1 MNLYRIGFY
10 RNEMPESVLVV
21 LAENEEQAKSFWPVS
36 AERPAVACCYD
47 GAVSTPMVTP
57 GVVLKQ
63 GRWDDY
69 SHPGLEFV
77 SESARHTWNLTT
89 GKTRVYFGHQAKQ
102 PSHIKLYLVYSDVAT
117 EDYVDTGIIVGATT
131 PEAAFAHWDGD
142 KPGIVS
148 VCELPLEAGL
158 VTNIKCE
165 QGQELTWMR
174 QDYLTET
181 TFEYTPRKVTQ

>member
-10 RNEMPESVLVV
+10 RNEVPESVLVV

-47 GAVSTPMVTP
+47 GPVAATDVAA
-57 GVVLKQ
+57 GVVLKM
-63 GRWDDY
+63 GRWEDY

-77 SESARHTWNLTT
+77 SEPARHSWEFPSGNTET
-89 GKTRVYFGHQAKQ
+89 YFGFQVKQ
-102 PSHIKLYLVYSDVAT
+102 PSTLKLYLVYSDVAT
-117 EDYVDTGIIVGATT
+117 EDYVDAGIIVGATT
-131 PEAAFAHWDGD
+131 PAAAFAHWDGD

-148 VCELPLEAGL
+148 VCELPLVAGL

-165 QGQELTWMR
+165 QGQELTWIR

>member
-69 SHPGLEFV
+69 SHPGL
-77 SESARHTWNLTT
+77 
-89 GKTRVYFGHQAKQ
+89 
-102 PSHIKLYLVYSDVAT
+102 
-117 EDYVDTGIIVGATT
+117 
-131 PEAAFAHWDGD
+131 
-142 KPGIVS
+142 
-148 VCELPLEAGL
+148 

-174 QDYLTET
+174 QDYLMET

>member
-1 MNLYRIGFY
+1 MNLYRVGFY

-89 GKTRVYFGHQAKQ
+89 GKTRVYFGYQAKQ
-102 PSHIKLYLVYSDVAT
+102 PSIIKLYLVYSDVAT
-117 EDYVDTGIIVGATT
+117 EDYVDAGIIVGATT
-131 PEAAFAHWDGD
+131 PRRHSHIGTVINPESFRSVSYHL
-142 KPGIVS
+142 KPVWLRTSSVS
-148 VCELPLEAGL
+148 KA
-158 VTNIKCE
+158 
-165 QGQELTWMR
+165 R
-174 QDYLTET
+174 S
-181 TFEYTPRKVTQ
+181 